1 MVRAARPD
9 SPSSRRTT
17 FAPRRGRR
25 WAWMNPKTSAVVTT
39 VGSLP
44 TMAKNTLRS
53 NATANKL
60 LIRSLAPAKA
70 RYSST
75 RGWPSVMATISWP
88 SATRFRTGLQRI
100 EDSREHAGAR
110 ATARRR
116 ARGISPTYWE
126 VKALEAGGVEGVES
140 GADSHRLAHS
150 DVPDQAADAALLKA
164 EVDAGHGLLQAG
176 THEELVGG
184 DRLREGGAGEVEVAE
199 PGQRAHGRSSWLRVA
214 GR

>member
-53 NATANKL
+53 NATANQL
-60 LIRSLAPAKA
+60 LVRSLAPAKA

-88 SATRFRTGLQRI
+88 SATRSRTGLQRI
-100 EDSREHAGAR
+100 EDSRIHAGAR

-126 VKALEAGGVEGVES
+126 IYDLVADGVQGGAS
-140 GADSHRLAHS
+140 GASGHRVLRHCHDAFAGLS
-150 DVPDQAADAALLKA
+150 PTDPTKIVPSIADGPKRGQLNETLH
-164 EVDAGHGLLQAG
+164 EFRDFLHRGRHPLRTGH
-176 THEELVGG
+176 
-184 DRLREGGAGEVEVAE
+184 
-199 PGQRAHGRSSWLRVA
+199 
-214 GR
+214 